1 VDDNKKLLGI
11 VHLDKIRSVIFDS
24 HNHRKTLVRD
34 LMTTPSVVI
43 QAQENLH
50 QILTKFEE
58 TKSWNLP
65 VIDRGQYV
73 GFLSKSSILTRYR
86 NELMESG

>member
-1 VDDNKKLLGI
+1 MV
-11 VHLDKIRSVIFDS
+11 
-24 HNHRKTLVRD
+24 TD
-34 LMTTPSVVI
+34 LMTPPTEVI
-43 QAQENLH
+43 HTGENLH
-50 QILTKFEE
+50 QILNKFEE

-65 VIDRGQYV
+65 VVENDQYV